1 MENFPV
7 KLTFEAVKTPHL
19 HRVAGVCILVFVG
32 LTWPKVA
39 AGEFEDV
46 VKPFLEKYCSVCHNR
61 QANAGKFDVTPM
73 LKMSENEA
81 AKQKREWNL
90 IYEKV
95 SSGQMPKKGALLP
108 PPQLTTQV
116 LAWIDRMVAP

>member
-1 MENFPV
+1 M
-7 KLTFEAVKTPHL
+7 
-19 HRVAGVCILVFVG
+19 LVFVG
-32 LTWPKVA
+32 LTWPTVA
-39 AGEFEDV
+39 AGEFEDA
-46 VKPFLEKYCSVCHNR
+46 VKPFLEKYCAVCHNR

-73 LKMSENEA
+73 LKRSEEEA
-81 AKQKREWNL
+81 VKQKQQWNL

-108 PPQLTTQV
+108 SPQLTTQV